1 MMTPLLTG
9 LVVVWLCGLLF
20 LAGQYLN
27 DIRIVFNNLN
37 PEGARSQPSK
47 PRWLVTAATS
57 VPTSFLDATFIAATL
72 LICHFFKL
80 ERPKTPSFYNMDPAL
95 VNEAGQAY
103 LKKAVRHELTLLAWM
118 IGGIAII
125 ACAAIAIQAS

>member
-1 MMTPLLTG
+1 MTPLLTG

-20 LAGQYLN
+20 LVGQYLN

-37 PEGARSQPSK
+37 PEGTRSQPSK

-72 LICHFFKL
+72 LICRFFKL

-95 VNEAGQAY
+95 VNEAGQTH
-103 LKKAVRHELTLLAWM
+103 LKKAVRHELALFAWVL
-118 IGGIAII
+118 GGFAVF
-125 ACAAIAIQAS
+125 ACATVYFQAS